1 MFCKI
6 IQRLFVQDKSIAL
19 FLFIESG
26 MEMFGPVFFS
36 SAQKYPYVI
45 VSMGLTF
52 KSERVVSS
60 RLLTS
65 NRLLDL
71 ILTFIYIEFA

>member
-1 MFCKI
+1 
-6 IQRLFVQDKSIAL
+6 
-19 FLFIESG
+19 
-26 MEMFGPVFFS
+26 MEMIGPLFFS

-45 VSMGLTF
+45 VSKGLTF
-52 KSERVVSS
+52 KSEKVESS

-65 NRLLDL
+65 NLLLDL

>member
-1 MFCKI
+1 MI
-6 IQRLFVQDKSIAL
+6 
-19 FLFIESG
+19 
-26 MEMFGPVFFS
+26 GPVFFS

-65 NRLLDL
+65 TRLLDL